1 MRTGNSGINTLI
13 EITKAPAFISSSRA
27 LNQTVV
33 SNLVATLVPV
43 QGLMGSTGPTHH
55 SLLPGKGIRRPAPQ
69 SQRATS
75 G

>member
-43 QGLMGSTGPTHH
+43 QGRFSFRRGKIN
-55 SLLPGKGIRRPAPQ
+55 SLKYGEEKKDI
-69 SQRATS
+69 ATN
-75 G
+75 